1 MGDTP
6 DNVAV
11 GVAGWSYPDWNGY
24 VYPAGVGNRLRFVSR
39 FVDMVEV
46 NSSFYRPPTA
56 TTVAGWINQTAESPS
71 FYFTAKLHRDLTH
84 GGEFTP
90 GMVTAIRDGFA
101 PMAEAGKLRHLL
113 AQFRWDFDDTATN
126 RRRVERL
133 CAAFG
138 AMTTVT
144 CEMRH
149 NTWQSAGA
157 LAFLA
162 EQGAGLANLDYP
174 MARNSFN
181 LDLCT
186 VHRHAYLRLHGRN
199 AAAWFNRSA
208 GRDETY
214 NYLYDTKE
222 IDAIVS
228 RAVTLARQSSSLTI
242 VTNNHYQGK
251 EMVNAI
257 QLKSQLSASR
267 VVAPEI
273 LIRHYPQ
280 LSECADPA

>member
-1 MGDTP
+1 MGDAP

-24 VYPAGVGNRLRFVSR
+24 VYPAGVGERLRFVSR

-71 FYFTAKLHRDLTH
+71 FFFTAKLHRDLTH

-90 GMVTAIRDGFA
+90 EMVAAIRNGFA
-101 PMAEAGKLRHLL
+101 PVIEAGKLKHLL
-113 AQFRWDFDDTATN
+113 AQFQWNFEDTPIN

-138 AMTTVT
+138 AMTTIT

-149 NTWQSAGA
+149 NTWQSSEA

-162 EQGAGLANLDYP
+162 EQGVGLANLDYP
-174 MARNSFN
+174 LARNSFN
-181 LDLCT
+181 LNSCT
-186 VHRHAYLRLHGRN
+186 VNRHAYFRLHGRN
-199 AAAWFNRSA
+199 TAAWFSRSA
-208 GRDETY
+208 GRDERY
-214 NYLYDTKE
+214 NYLYDAKE
-222 IDAIVS
+222 VDAIAS
-228 RAVTLARQSSSLTI
+228 RAVTLARQSATLM
-242 VTNNHYQGK
+242 VVANNHYQGK

-257 QLKSQLSASR
+257 QLKSKVSGLR
-267 VVAPEI
+267 GVAPEV
-273 LIRHYPQ
+273 LIRNYPQ
-280 LSECADPA
+280 LSDCADPA